1 MTDPLLLAVAT
12 TGGLYAMARAYRR
25 LQLSLAKH
33 PSLLGHTRMAK
44 RVARIIPGYAYDEAA
59 FFGSDGAPADVVAL
73 RRQSFAALCAHY
85 AAHYP
90 QSAQYTAQAREAL
103 SDLQFTG
110 AYRVPFQY
118 SPYLRKHLK
127 IGSFVR
133 ASTGVEVEDIDGD
146 RFYDLTGS
154 YGVNLLGY
162 DFYKSCIA
170 EGAAR
175 VAELGPVLGQYHPC
189 VISNVQTLQRISG
202 LDEVSFHM
210 SGTEAVMQA
219 VRLARYHTGRTHL
232 VRFCGAY
239 NGWWEDVQPGPGNPV
254 APRYTYTL
262 REMSERTLTV
272 LRTRSDIACVVVNPL
287 QALHPN
293 ASAPGD
299 SSLVDS
305 SRQAGVDRE
314 AYARWLG
321 QLREVCTQRG
331 IVLILDEVFVGFR
344 LAPGGAQAY
353 FGLQADMVTYG
364 KTLGGGLPVG
374 VLCGRAD
381 LMKRYREDRPADLC
395 FARGTFNAHPYV
407 MGAMN
412 VFLERLQSQTVR
424 DLYDG
429 LDARWG
435 ARLVR
440 MNEALRAEGLPVQV
454 AGLST
459 IWTVLYTEPSRYNW
473 MFQFLLRQQGL
484 GLSWVGSGRLIFSL
498 NYTEADFDEVVRR
511 FVAAARAMREGGWWH
526 AQSGLTNKGIRRGLL
541 RELLAKRLQA

>member
-272 LRTRSDIACVVVNPL
+272 LRTRRQDAGLGGLGVAQQGDALVRDAHGAGDGAGAVDVERHALECRDFGRAVIGDGDDQRAARGAFAGRGVHPGSHGKT
-287 QALHPN
+287 QAQEPQR
-293 ASAPGD
+293 PG
-299 SSLVDS
+299 
-305 SRQAGVDRE
+305 QPAGK
-314 AYARWLG
+314 
-321 QLREVCTQRG
+321 LR
-331 IVLILDEVFVGFR
+331 
-344 LAPGGAQAY
+344 PGGMHVDY
-353 FGLQADMVTYG
+353 FRWVHGRSGQP
-364 KTLGGGLPVG
+364 LG
-374 VLCGRAD
+374 
-381 LMKRYREDRPADLC
+381 
-395 FARGTFNAHPYV
+395 N
-407 MGAMN
+407 
-412 VFLERLQSQTVR
+412 
-424 DLYDG
+424 
-429 LDARWG
+429 
-435 ARLVR
+435 
-440 MNEALRAEGLPVQV
+440 
-454 AGLST
+454 
-459 IWTVLYTEPSRYNW
+459 
-473 MFQFLLRQQGL
+473 
-484 GLSWVGSGRLIFSL
+484 
-498 NYTEADFDEVVRR
+498 
-511 FVAAARAMREGGWWH
+511 
-526 AQSGLTNKGIRRGLL
+526 
-541 RELLAKRLQA
+541 